1 MPKFFANLR
10 LIAFI
15 YAAVMLAA
23 IESVGIFTKG
33 QIELEHDN
41 REAYAS
47 ILIASLSSY
56 ITEKSI
62 INDKNTSNS

>member
-1 MPKFFANLR
+1 MLKLFRNLR
-10 LIAFI
+10 LIAFF
-15 YAAVMLAA
+15 YSAVMLAA
-23 IESVGIFTKG
+23 IESVGIITQG
-33 QIELEHDN
+33 EIELEHDN

-62 INDKNTSNS
+62 IYDKNTTDS